1 MISAMERKKWAWR
14 EDRECSC
21 RGRKW
26 CYHFK
31 QDRKGLTE
39 KVTFKQK
46 KKKIKD
52 MREQVMQVFGGREFQ
67 AE

>member
-46 KKKIKD
+46 KKKL
-52 MREQVMQVFGGREFQ
+52 RT
-67 AE
+67 